1 MGEKKEIRRFVT
13 VLAQT
18 ARHSLIRAVLE
29 VVRKFPHFFSE
40 HPLRNPEPAGLVRNI
55 KTIMKKFTIPICAV
69 AFLGLTA
76 FFASACSNGNAKD
89 FVKDFS
95 EAVYNADSKDAKYVT
110 KYKEFGRLSKLN
122 VSRGIE
128 VYYTTNASEK
138 TEVKAVID
146 ETLAPYF
153 EAKMENGTLKL
164 SFTKNVKIKDD
175 CIKVYLTAAS
185 PQQVALSSGASLQMQ
200 NDLNVNRP
208 FSLEM
213 SSGADAEFKGIKCTS
228 CSITLSSGADTDIDH
243 LKCDNLALT
252 SSSGADADIEKITAG
267 KISVNTSSGANT
279 DIEDIKCQDFSAS
292 ASSGADC
299 TFKGKCTETAV
310 LNASSAASIDVREM
324 TARNISLNESS
335 GGSVSH
341 KAKNVI
347 KNTAG
352 RRNNGATQLPVTRQT
367 NEVRSGSD
375 ARAM

>member
-1 MGEKKEIRRFVT
+1 M
-13 VLAQT
+13 
-18 ARHSLIRAVLE
+18 
-29 VVRKFPHFFSE
+29 P
-40 HPLRNPEPAGLVRNI
+40 VRNI

-110 KYKEFGRLSKLN
+110 KYKEFGKLSKLN

-164 SFTKNVKIKDD
+164 SFTKNVKIKDN
-175 CIKVYLTAAS
+175 CIKVYLAAAS
-185 PQQVALSSGASLQMQ
+185 PQQVALSSGASLHMQ
-200 NDLNVNRP
+200 NDLNINRP

-213 SSGADAEFKGIKCTS
+213 SSGADAEFKDLKCTS
-228 CSITLSSGADTDIDH
+228 CAITLSSGADTDIDH

-279 DIEDIKCQDFSAS
+279 DIEGIKCQDFSAS

-324 TARNISLNESS
+324 TARIFSLNENS

-341 KAKNVI
+341 RAKNVI
-347 KNTAG
+347 KNTP
-352 RRNNGATQLPVTRQT
+352 RTHNNSATQLPVTRQT

>member
-1 MGEKKEIRRFVT
+1 
-13 VLAQT
+13 
-18 ARHSLIRAVLE
+18 
-29 VVRKFPHFFSE
+29 
-40 HPLRNPEPAGLVRNI
+40 
-55 KTIMKKFTIPICAV
+55 MKKFTIPICAV

-95 EAVYNADSKDAKYVT
+95 ETVYNADSKDAKYVT

-146 ETLAPYF
+146 ERMAPYF
-153 EAKMENGTLKL
+153 EAKMENGTLIL
-164 SFTKNVKIKDD
+164 SFTKNVTIKNN
-175 CIKVYLTAAS
+175 CTKVYLAAAS
-185 PQQVALSSGASLQMQ
+185 PQQVALSSGASLHMQ

-213 SSGADAEFKGIKCTS
+213 SSGADA
-228 CSITLSSGADTDIDH
+228 DIDH
-243 LKCDNLALT
+243 LRCDNLTLT
-252 SSSGADADIEKITAG
+252 SSSGADADIEKMTAG
-267 KISVNTSSGANT
+267 KISVNSSSGANT
-279 DIEDIKCQDFSAS
+279 DIEGIKCQNIFAS

-310 LNASSAASIDVREM
+310 LNASSAASIDAREL
-324 TARNISLNESS
+324 TARNISRNEGS
-335 GGSVSH
+335 GGSVRH
-341 KAKNVI
+341 KAQNV
-347 KNTAG
+347 TG
-352 RRNNGATQLPVTRQT
+352 RQNDRSTQLPVTRQN
-367 NEVRSGSD
+367 NEIRSGSD

>member
-1 MGEKKEIRRFVT
+1 M
-13 VLAQT
+13 
-18 ARHSLIRAVLE
+18 
-29 VVRKFPHFFSE
+29 
-40 HPLRNPEPAGLVRNI
+40 
-55 KTIMKKFTIPICAV
+55 

-95 EAVYNADSKDAKYVT
+95 ETVYNADSKDAKYVT
-110 KYKEFGRLSKLN
+110 KYKEFGKLSKLN

-128 VYYTTNASEK
+128 VYYTTKASEK

-153 EAKMENGTLKL
+153 EAKMENGTLNL
-164 SFTKNVKIKDD
+164 SFTKNVKIKDN

-185 PQQVALSSGASLQMQ
+185 PQHVALSSGASLQMQ

-243 LKCDNLALT
+243 LKCDNLTLT
-252 SSSGADADIEKITAG
+252 SSSGADADIEG
-267 KISVNTSSGANT
+267 
-279 DIEDIKCQDFSAS
+279 IKCQNIFAS

-310 LNASSAASIDVREM
+310 LNASSAASIDVQEL

-347 KNTAG
+347 RNTAG
-352 RRNNGATQLPVTRQT
+352 RHNNRATQLPVTRQN
-367 NEVRSGSD
+367 NEIRSGSD

>member
-1 MGEKKEIRRFVT
+1 MGEKIKIRSFVT
-13 VLAQT
+13 VLTQT
-18 ARHSLIRAVLE
+18 ARHIIYQGCAGNCQE
-29 VVRKFPHFFSE
+29 VSAFFSE
-40 HPLRNPEPAGLVRNI
+40 RPLRNPEPAGPVRNI

-69 AFLGLTA
+69 AFFGLTA

-95 EAVYNADSKDAKYVT
+95 EMVYNADSKDAKYVT

-146 ETLAPYF
+146 ERIAPYF
-153 EAKMENGTLKL
+153 EAKMQNGTLIL
-164 SFTKNVKIKDD
+164 SFTKNVTIKNN
-175 CIKVYLTAAS
+175 CTKVYLAAAS

-243 LKCDNLALT
+243 LKCDKLTLT

-267 KISVNTSSGANT
+267 KISVNSSSGANT
-279 DIEDIKCQDFSAS
+279 DIEGIKCQELFAS

-299 TFKGKCTETAV
+299 TFKGMCTGTAV
-310 LNASSAASIDVREM
+310 FNASSAASIDARKL
-324 TARNISLNESS
+324 TARQISINKNS
-335 GGSVSH
+335 GGSVRH
-341 KAKNVI
+341 QAKDVTKNV
-347 KNTAG
+347 AG
-352 RRNNGATQLPVTRQT
+352 SHNDRSTQLPVTRQN
-367 NEVRSGSD
+367 NEIRSGSD

>member
-1 MGEKKEIRRFVT
+1 MGEKKEIRSFVA

-18 ARHSLIRAVLE
+18 ARHIIYQGCAGNCQE
-29 VVRKFPHFFSE
+29 VSAFFSE
-40 HPLRNPEPAGLVRNI
+40 RPLRNPEPALPVRNI

-146 ETLAPYF
+146 EALAPYF

-164 SFTKNVKIKDD
+164 SFTKNVKIKDN

-185 PQQVALSSGASLQMQ
+185 PQQVALSSGASLHMQ
-200 NDLNVNRP
+200 NDLNINRP

-213 SSGADAEFKGIKCTS
+213 SSGADAEFKDLKCTS
-228 CSITLSSGADTDIDH
+228 CAITLSSGADTDIDH

-279 DIEDIKCQDFSAS
+279 DIEGIKCQDFSAS

-299 TFKGKCTETAV
+299 TFKGNCTETAV

-324 TARNISLNESS
+324 TARIFSLNENS

-341 KAKNVI
+341 RAKNVV

-352 RRNNGATQLPVTRQT
+352 RHNNRATQLPVTRQN

>member
-1 MGEKKEIRRFVT
+1 M
-13 VLAQT
+13 
-18 ARHSLIRAVLE
+18 
-29 VVRKFPHFFSE
+29 P
-40 HPLRNPEPAGLVRNI
+40 VRNI

-146 ETLAPYF
+146 EALAPYF
-153 EAKMENGTLKL
+153 EDKMENGTLKL
-164 SFTKNVKIKDD
+164 SFTKNVKIKDN
-175 CIKVYLTAAS
+175 CIKVYLAAAS
-185 PQQVALSSGASLQMQ
+185 PQQVALSSGASLHMQ
-200 NDLNVNRP
+200 NDLNVNRS

-213 SSGADAEFKGIKCTS
+213 SSGADAEFKNLKCTS
-228 CSITLSSGADTDIDH
+228 CAITLSSGADTDIDH

-267 KISVNTSSGANT
+267 KISVNTSSGA
-279 DIEDIKCQDFSAS
+279 
-292 ASSGADC
+292 
-299 TFKGKCTETAV
+299 TETAV

-324 TARNISLNESS
+324 TARIFSLNENS

-341 KAKNVI
+341 RAKNVI
-347 KNTAG
+347 KNTD
-352 RRNNGATQLPVTRQT
+352 RRHNNSATQLPVTRQT

>member
-1 MGEKKEIRRFVT
+1 
-13 VLAQT
+13 
-18 ARHSLIRAVLE
+18 
-29 VVRKFPHFFSE
+29 
-40 HPLRNPEPAGLVRNI
+40 
-55 KTIMKKFTIPICAV
+55 MKKFTNPICAV

-153 EAKMENGTLKL
+153 EAKMENGTLNL
-164 SFTKNVKIKDD
+164 SFTKNVKIKDN

-200 NDLNVNRP
+200 NDLNVNRS
-208 FSLEM
+208 FSLDM
-213 SSGADAEFKGIKCTS
+213 SSGADAEFKDIKCTS
-228 CSITLSSGADTDIDH
+228 CSITLSSGADTDIE
-243 LKCDNLALT
+243 
-252 SSSGADADIEKITAG
+252 G
-267 KISVNTSSGANT
+267 
-279 DIEDIKCQDFSAS
+279 IKCQNIFAS

-299 TFKGKCTETAV
+299 TFKGKCTGTAV
-310 LNASSAASIDVREM
+310 LNASSAASIDVQEL

-347 KNTAG
+347 RNTAG
-352 RRNNGATQLPVTRQT
+352 RHNNRATQLPVTRQN
-367 NEVRSGSD
+367 NEIRSGSD

>member
-1 MGEKKEIRRFVT
+1 
-13 VLAQT
+13 
-18 ARHSLIRAVLE
+18 
-29 VVRKFPHFFSE
+29 
-40 HPLRNPEPAGLVRNI
+40 
-55 KTIMKKFTIPICAV
+55 MKKFTIPICAV

-164 SFTKNVKIKDD
+164 SFTKNVIIKDD

-200 NDLNVNRP
+200 NDLNVNRS

-243 LKCDNLALT
+243 LKCDNLTLT
-252 SSSGADADIEKITAG
+252 SSSGADADIEKMTAG
-267 KISVNTSSGANT
+267 KISVNSSSGANT
-279 DIEDIKCQDFSAS
+279 DIEGIKCQNIFAS
-292 ASSGADC
+292 ASS
-299 TFKGKCTETAV
+299 
-310 LNASSAASIDVREM
+310 IDVQEL

-352 RRNNGATQLPVTRQT
+352 RRNNGATQLPVTRQN
-367 NEVRSGSD
+367 NEIRSGSD

>member
-1 MGEKKEIRRFVT
+1 
-13 VLAQT
+13 
-18 ARHSLIRAVLE
+18 
-29 VVRKFPHFFSE
+29 
-40 HPLRNPEPAGLVRNI
+40 
-55 KTIMKKFTIPICAV
+55 MKKFTIPICAV

-110 KYKEFGRLSKLN
+110 KYKEFGKLSKLN

-128 VYYTTNASEK
+128 VYYTTKASEK

-153 EAKMENGTLKL
+153 EAKMENGTLNL
-164 SFTKNVKIKDD
+164 SFTKNVKIKDN

-185 PQQVALSSGASLQMQ
+185 PQHVTLSSGASLHMQ

-243 LKCDNLALT
+243 LKCDKLTLT
-252 SSSGADADIEKITAG
+252 SSSGADADIE
-267 KISVNTSSGANT
+267 
-279 DIEDIKCQDFSAS
+279 
-292 ASSGADC
+292 
-299 TFKGKCTETAV
+299 
-310 LNASSAASIDVREM
+310 R
-324 TARNISLNESS
+324 
-335 GGSVSH
+335 
-341 KAKNVI
+341 
-347 KNTAG
+347 
-352 RRNNGATQLPVTRQT
+352 
-367 NEVRSGSD
+367 
-375 ARAM
+375 

>member
-1 MGEKKEIRRFVT
+1 MGEKKEIRSFVA

-18 ARHSLIRAVLE
+18 ARHFIYQGCAGDCQE
-29 VVRKFPHFFSE
+29 VSAFFSE
-40 HPLRNPEPAGLVRNI
+40 RPLRNPEPAMPVRNI

-76 FFASACSNGNAKD
+76 FFASACSSGNAKD

-110 KYKEFGRLSKLN
+110 KYKEFGKLSKLN

-146 ETLAPYF
+146 EALAPYF

-164 SFTKNVKIKDD
+164 SFTKNVKIKDN
-175 CIKVYLTAAS
+175 CIKVYLAAAS
-185 PQQVALSSGASLQMQ
+185 PQQVALSSGASLHMQ
-200 NDLNVNRP
+200 NDLNINRP

-213 SSGADAEFKGIKCTS
+213 SSGADAEFKVLKCTS
-228 CSITLSSGADTDIDH
+228 CAITLSSGADTDIDH

-279 DIEDIKCQDFSAS
+279 DIEGIKCQNIFAS

-310 LNASSAASIDVREM
+310 LNASSAANIDAREL
-324 TARNISLNESS
+324 TARNISRNEGS
-335 GGSVSH
+335 GGNVRY
-341 KAKNVI
+341 KAQNV
-347 KNTAG
+347 TG
-352 RRNNGATQLPVTRQT
+352 RQNDRSTQLPVTRQN
-367 NEVRSGSD
+367 NEIRSGSD

>member
-1 MGEKKEIRRFVT
+1 
-13 VLAQT
+13 
-18 ARHSLIRAVLE
+18 
-29 VVRKFPHFFSE
+29 
-40 HPLRNPEPAGLVRNI
+40 
-55 KTIMKKFTIPICAV
+55 MKKFTIPICAV

-95 EAVYNADSKDAKYVT
+95 ETVYNADSKDAKYVT
-110 KYKEFGRLSKLN
+110 KYKEFGKLSKLN

-128 VYYTTNASEK
+128 VYYTTKASEK
-138 TEVKAVID
+138 TEVKAVIN

-153 EAKMENGTLKL
+153 EAKMENGTLNL
-164 SFTKNVKIKDD
+164 SFTKNVKIKDN

-185 PQQVALSSGASLQMQ
+185 PQQVALSSGASLHMQ
-200 NDLNVNRP
+200 NDLNVNRS

-243 LKCDNLALT
+243 LKCDNLTLT
-252 SSSGADADIEKITAG
+252 SSSGADADIEKMTAD
-267 KISVNTSSGANT
+267 KISVNSSSGANT
-279 DIEDIKCQDFSAS
+279 DIEGVKCQNIFAS

-310 LNASSAASIDVREM
+310 LNASSAASIDVQEL

-347 KNTAG
+347 RNTAG
-352 RRNNGATQLPVTRQT
+352 RHNNRATQLPVTRQN
-367 NEVRSGSD
+367 NEIRSGSD

>member
-1 MGEKKEIRRFVT
+1 
-13 VLAQT
+13 
-18 ARHSLIRAVLE
+18 
-29 VVRKFPHFFSE
+29 
-40 HPLRNPEPAGLVRNI
+40 
-55 KTIMKKFTIPICAV
+55 MKKFTIPICAV

-95 EAVYNADSKDAKYVT
+95 ETVYNADSKDAKYVT

-128 VYYTTNASEK
+128 VYYTTKASEK

-175 CIKVYLTAAS
+175 CIKVYLAAAS
-185 PQQVALSSGASLQMQ
+185 PQHVALSSGASLQMQ

-228 CSITLSSGADTDIDH
+228 CSITLSSGSDTDIE
-243 LKCDNLALT
+243 
-252 SSSGADADIEKITAG
+252 G
-267 KISVNTSSGANT
+267 
-279 DIEDIKCQDFSAS
+279 IKCQNIFAS

-310 LNASSAASIDVREM
+310 LNASSAASIDVQEL

-347 KNTAG
+347 RNTAG
-352 RRNNGATQLPVTRQT
+352 RHNNRATQLPVTRQN
-367 NEVRSGSD
+367 NEIRSGSD

>member
-1 MGEKKEIRRFVT
+1 
-13 VLAQT
+13 
-18 ARHSLIRAVLE
+18 
-29 VVRKFPHFFSE
+29 
-40 HPLRNPEPAGLVRNI
+40 
-55 KTIMKKFTIPICAV
+55 MKKFTIPICAV

-95 EAVYNADSKDAKYVT
+95 ETVYNADSKDAKYVT

-146 ETLAPYF
+146 ERMAPYF
-153 EAKMENGTLKL
+153 EAKMENGTLIL
-164 SFTKNVKIKDD
+164 SFTKNVTIKNN
-175 CIKVYLTAAS
+175 CTKVYLAAAS
-185 PQQVALSSGASLQMQ
+185 PQQVALSSGASLHMQ
-200 NDLNVNRP
+200 NDLNVNRS

-243 LKCDNLALT
+243 LKCDNLTLT
-252 SSSGADADIEKITAG
+252 SSSGADADIEKMTAG
-267 KISVNTSSGANT
+267 KISVNSSSGANT
-279 DIEDIKCQDFSAS
+279 DIEGIKCQNIFAS

-310 LNASSAASIDVREM
+310 LNASSAASIDAREL
-324 TARNISLNESS
+324 TARNISWNEGS
-335 GGSVSH
+335 GGNVRY
-341 KAKNVI
+341 KAQNV
-347 KNTAG
+347 TG
-352 RRNNGATQLPVTRQT
+352 RQNDRSTQLPVTRQN
-367 NEVRSGSD
+367 NEIRSGSD